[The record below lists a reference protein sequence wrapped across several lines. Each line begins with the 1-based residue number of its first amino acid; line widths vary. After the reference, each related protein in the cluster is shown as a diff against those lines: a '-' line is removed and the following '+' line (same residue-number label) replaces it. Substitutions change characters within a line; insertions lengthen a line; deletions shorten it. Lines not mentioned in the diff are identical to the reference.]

1 MRLQGK
7 VKTWNDEK
15 GYGFVEQNGGG
26 ERVFLHISAF
36 STRGRRPGEGD
47 LVTYEIEAS
56 SKGPRAVK
64 VASVEDHT
72 VFSKRSSVSFASVLM
87 SFVLVCAVAY
97 ILSIRVTHPNSTIKA
112 SVYKAVV
119 DRSALDAHT
128 RFTCEGKTRCKQM
141 TSCAEAFFYQERCG
155 ANEMDGDHDGIPCE
169 QQWCR

>member
-36 STRGRRPGEGD
+36 TTRGRRPGEGD
-47 LVTYEIEAS
+47 VVTYEMESS
-56 SKGPRAVK
+56 SKGPRAVN
-64 VASVEDHT
+64 VARLDDRAVPSQRASYN
-72 VFSKRSSVSFASVLM
+72 FVSLLVG
-87 SFVLVCAVAY
+87 FVIVCAVVY
-97 ILSIRVTHPNSTIKA
+97 VLSIRITHPNSTIKA
-112 SVYKAVV
+112 SVYKAVI
-119 DRSALDAHT
+119 DRSALNAHT
-128 RFTCEGKTRCKQM
+128 RFACEGKTRCNQM

-155 ANEMDGDHDGIPCE
+155 ASQMDGDHDGIPCE